1 MHMRTSLNDPT
12 AERGGGRAMESNL
25 FDCEK
30 SGGGGVTGVRE
41 RGRIFAEEN
50 WEIEKASAA
59 LEMGPAPS

>member
-1 MHMRTSLNDPT
+1 
-12 AERGGGRAMESNL
+12 MESNL

-30 SGGGGVTGVRE
+30 SGGGGGVTGVRE